1 MIFVTNRP
9 KAITFVELLIVIII
23 IGILASASIPK
34 FKKTFD
40 NLELEKFVKDIYYL
54 SRYLQGSAI
63 GQGKIYCLKI
73 DKDKV
78 EFQATY
84 KEDED
89 NEFKNFP
96 GRFGKIYKA
105 PLGIIISIDPPDATG
120 TYFYP
125 DGSVDKITITLVN
138 QHKTEV
144 SLIIKGAAGEIQIK

>member
-1 MIFVTNRP
+1 MIFATTRP
-9 KAITFVELLIVIII
+9 RAITFVELLIVIII
-23 IGILASASIPK
+23 VGILTGVSVPG

-40 NLELEKFVKDIYYL
+40 NLELENFVKDIYYL
-54 SRYLQGSAI
+54 SRYLQGGAI

-73 DKDKV
+73 DKDKG

-84 KEDED
+84 RQDS
-89 NEFKNFP
+89 EFKNLG

-105 PLGIIISIDPPDATG
+105 PAGITVSVNPPDATG

-125 DGSVDKITITLVN
+125 DGSVDKITITFVN